1 MKKITTI
8 VLTVLALLGSQAFAQ
23 NNSQGQ
29 TINCVNTAVP
39 FLNLSPD
46 SRAGGMGDIGC
57 ATSADVNSQSYNPAK
72 YVFSDNMFGFSLS
85 YSPWLLSLVND
96 CHFFNFAGYWKITN
110 ADAIAASVR
119 YYSQGSISF
128 IDDNGSFVSSQNPNE
143 FAIDLTYSRKLIDQ
157 LSLAITPRFIY
168 SDLTVGQFVNGE
180 ESKAS
185 LAGAADLSLFYEQDF
200 NAKGLNN
207 STLRAGLN
215 ISNIAFMKMSYS
227 SGSSRRDFLP
237 TNLKLGIGYE
247 MDFDGHHKL
256 AINGEINKLL
266 VPTPPVYATDGIG
279 RIIYDNNGNPVIAAG
294 KDPNV
299 SAPMGMIQSFY
310 DAPGGF
316 KEEMQEVMW
325 ALGAEYSYRNFI
337 FARLGY
343 FHESQYKGDRQF
355 ISLGVGIK
363 YNIFSLDMAYLIATK
378 QYHPLANT
386 LRFTV
391 SFDFVSAKKDE
402 IKRQGRP
409 WGKYSENE
417 TKN

>member
-1 MKKITTI
+1 MLTI
-8 VLTVLALLGSQAFAQ
+8 LALLGSQAFAQ

-39 FLNLSPD
+39 FLNISPD

-72 YVFSDNMFGFSLS
+72 YVFSDNMFGFSFS

-110 ADAIAASVR
+110 ADAIAASLR
-119 YYSQGSISF
+119 YFSWGDISYMDDYGNF
-128 IDDNGSFVSSQNPNE
+128 ISNQNPNE
-143 FAIDLTYSRKLIDQ
+143 FAIDFTYSRKLIDQ

-168 SDLTVGQFVNGE
+168 SNLPAGLYLSGE
-180 ESKAS
+180 KTKTG

-200 NAKGLNN
+200 KAKGLNN
-207 STLRAGLN
+207 SILRAGLN
-215 ISNIAFMKMSYS
+215 ISNIAFMKMAYS
-227 SGSSRRDFLP
+227 PAALHRDFLP

-247 MDFDGHHKL
+247 MDFDGHNKL

-266 VPTPPVYATDGIG
+266 VPTPPVYATDEIG

-316 KEEMQEVMW
+316 REEMQEVMW

-343 FHESQYKGDRQF
+343 FHESQYKGNRQF
-355 ISLGVGIK
+355 VSLGVGIK
-363 YNIFSLDMAYLIATK
+363 YNIFGFDMSYHISTGQPIANML
-378 QYHPLANT
+378 H
-386 LRFTV
+386 FTV

-409 WGKYSENE
+409 WYKESE
-417 TKN
+417 